1 MRESLRPWL
10 ETPRARRVWAAVT
23 LAALALVL
31 LLPVWTLPYP
41 PLLDYPNHLAR
52 AYVLGHLHDARFG
65 FDQFYAARWNAY
77 PYLTM
82 DLALIGLNKFLP
94 MAAAGRV
101 FISLCLLAL
110 PVASWFFLQRACPGQ
125 GWGAAFALLV
135 TNDVFFLYGFLNFQ
149 LGLAAMLFA
158 LAVWLAWRERP
169 SGVRWLAVLAGVTL
183 VYFTHL
189 VPFALAGIIVTL
201 HALLSPG
208 AAPRERARTLL
219 PTWLAFVPG
228 LACYAATRAGGE
240 MGFVVEW
247 RPLKEKLFALPDF
260 LAGFSPRLDL
270 ATAAALLALCF
281 AARWRNREF
290 RWNHPWP
297 AVVVALFALY
307 WVTPL
312 SVGGLG
318 WPEDLRLLPVVILL
332 LPAAARIGP
341 RRGGPIALAL
351 TLLFCA
357 RFVTIG
363 SAFIEEQAPLQVLER
378 SLAAIPERARVL
390 PMVAQLADAPQQRYY
405 AHFWAWGVTQRGWRV
420 PYLLAAP
427 GTVALYLPTVPY
439 SPDGFWDLDYS
450 GDAGIEW
457 DSIAEE
463 HDYVWAFDMGDYE
476 KQLEQIG
483 DVVFEEGE
491 VRVYRLRKLREE

>member
-23 LAALALVL
+23 FAALACAL
-31 LLPVWTLPYP
+31 LLPVWTLPYL
-41 PLLDYPNHLAR
+41 PLLDYANHLAR

-65 FDQFYAARWNAY
+65 FDQFYAAHWNAY

-82 DLALIGLNKFLP
+82 DLALIALNKFLP

-125 GWGAAFALLV
+125 RWGAAFALLV
-135 TNDVFFLYGFLNFQ
+135 TTDVFFLYGFLNFQ

-158 LAVWLAWRERP
+158 LTVWLAWRERP
-169 SGVRWLAVLAGVTL
+169 GAARWLAVVATVML

-189 VPFALAGIIVTL
+189 VAFALAGIVVTL

-208 AAPRERARTLL
+208 GTWRERARTLL
-219 PTWLAFVPG
+219 LSWLAFVPG
-228 LACYAATRAGGE
+228 LACYAATRAGGA
-240 MGFVVEW
+240 MGFVVDW

-297 AVVVALFALY
+297 AIGVALFALY

-318 WPEDLRLLPVVILL
+318 WPEDLRLLPGVLLL
-332 LPAAARIGP
+332 LPVAAHIGRRARWIVLVVVVLFFA
-341 RRGGPIALAL
+341 RG
-351 TLLFCA
+351 
-357 RFVTIG
+357 VTIVR
-363 SAFIEEQAPLQVLER
+363 AFRAEQPQVAVLER
-378 SLAAIPERARVL
+378 SLTAIPERARVL
-390 PMVAQLADAPQQRYY
+390 PMVEQLPDAPQQHYY

-450 GDAGIEW
+450 GDPGIEW

-463 HDYVWAFDMGDYE
+463 HDYVWAFGMGDYE

-491 VRVYRLRKLREE
+491 VRVYRLRKPRQE